1 LRIVQSSHGRV
12 PKSHASI
19 TGKALVVERLGSE
32 TIAYLGLADG
42 TQLTV
47 KMNGGV
53 TVNPGDDM
61 STGLAPE
68 AVTLFGPDGLAL
80 RPGRD

>member
-1 LRIVQSSHGRV
+1 
-12 PKSHASI
+12 
-19 TGKALVVERLGSE
+19 VVERLGSE
-32 TIAYLGLADG
+32 TIACLGLADS

-53 TVNPGDDM
+53 TVNPGDDK
-61 STGLAPE
+61 SAGLAPE

-80 RPGRD
+80 RPARD